1 MTGVQ
6 TCALPILVLY
16 AVYSLVGLGVGAIIR
31 ATAGAITLVV
41 VWPVIV
47 ESILTVVLPRIGK
60 WLPFNAGSQLT
71 STDPTINPREALTP
85 RAGGLVFLI
94 FALVLLA
101 VGTALVS
108 WRDA

>member
-1 MTGVQ
+1 M
-6 TCALPILVLY
+6 
-16 AVYSLVGLGVGAIIR
+16 
-31 ATAGAITLVV
+31 V

-47 ESILTVVLPRIGK
+47 ESIIKGLLPRIGK

-71 STDPTINPREALTP
+71 NTDATINHNEALSP
-85 RAGGLVFLI
+85 RAGGLVFLV

-108 WRDA
+108 RRDA